1 MSSCGNTSAPRSRV
15 RTPRVSGLINHAV
28 PLADLDRTVD
38 EFAQELLCGAM
49 RAIQWTKLSVNIGLK
64 QLVATVLDASPA
76 HEGLSN
82 ATVDHQEAIFAMREN
97 RQHRFIGK

>member
-1 MSSCGNTSAPRSRV
+1 
-15 RTPRVSGLINHAV
+15 LINHAV

-97 RQHRFIGK
+97 RQPRFIGK